1 MAYNLIWEE
10 QAINDLNSLCSS
22 VSVPLQ
28 KKIESYLT
36 KSSQEL
42 GKPLTGKYKKL
53 YRYRYGDYRIIY
65 EVDKN
70 NKLVSVLRVWH
81 RSEVYN

>member
-10 QAINDLNSLCSS
+10 QAINDYRLCSS

-36 KSSQEL
+36 KLPQEL

-53 YRYRYGDYRIIY
+53 YRYRYSDYRIIY

-70 NKLVSVLRVWH
+70 NKLVSVLRVGH

>member
-10 QAINDLNSLCSS
+10 QAINDLNRLCSYI
-22 VSVPLQ
+22 SVPLQ

-36 KSSQEL
+36 KSPQEL
-42 GKPLTGKYKKL
+42 VKPLTGKYKKL

-65 EVDKN
+65 EVDKK
-70 NKLVSVLRVWH
+70 NKLVSVLRVGH